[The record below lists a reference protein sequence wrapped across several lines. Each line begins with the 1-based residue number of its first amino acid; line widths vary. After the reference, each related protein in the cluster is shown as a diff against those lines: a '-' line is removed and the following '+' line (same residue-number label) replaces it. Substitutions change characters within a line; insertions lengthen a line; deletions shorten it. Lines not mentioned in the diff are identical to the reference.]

1 MLTPDGILVVASP
14 YTWRPEYT
22 PLENWIGGF
31 QKVESQDEEYI
42 DDIVLKDAEN
52 HFTVDGLKETLMPG
66 LVLLQE
72 LKVLLSLKFLKLSLN
87 PSKSL
92 LINSLKAK
100 LSQVPFVIPDADG
113 TFQYTYSNC
122 TVFGAPRKI

>member
-31 QKVESQDEEYI
+31 QK
-42 DDIVLKDAEN
+42 DAEN
-52 HFTVDGLKETLMPG
+52 HFTVDGLKETLMPD

-72 LKVLLSLKFLKLSLN
+72 LKVH
-87 PSKSL
+87 PDQL
-92 LINSLKAK
+92 LIFSL
-100 LSQVPFVIPDADG
+100 
-113 TFQYTYSNC
+113 YTTS
-122 TVFGAPRKI
+122 I